1 MSDTEKNLND
11 LMGKY
16 FPDDNLMEKY
26 FPDADPQAE
35 SVSAP
40 VSAADAE
47 AENEE
52 ISVSD
57 DSGTETDEGTEIVTD
72 VLEEDSSEA
81 ENADVSIAGEME
93 WETLEITETVS
104 EMFDKKGISKIESV
118 VSHGNSGVCED
129 LEENVGNDLEMEKEA
144 EISRNA
150 KTEMKENT
158 ETGAKKIGNA
168 PSPDDSDEFGD
179 EDFNESFMKKFLK
192 GIIPWKG
199 DSVGEIIRKIIFIAA
214 SAVFIGAGCML
225 ASTLVQSRQ
234 AVEQKEKDKEIIVTT
249 AATTIDESG
258 NVVTVA
264 PTEEQEAEHRFNV
277 SEYYKGINEDY
288 IGYLELSGCDIAEP
302 IVKGE
307 DNEYYLTH
315 AIHGGTN
322 KAGTV
327 FMDYRCTFT
336 DDYISPNIVFYG
348 HNQEDGTMFGN
359 LKRYKQD
366 AEFYGENPIVRFSTA
381 EKTYEYIIY
390 GFFVTNALEKQDS
403 NGEVFHYQDYI
414 ETLSDENTFNWY
426 LDMVNERNQI
436 VPPVDVEFGDKLLC
450 LSTCSNEFSNSR
462 FVIFARMLRDDE
474 SAEDYDFSR
483 TYLNPYARG
492 VDWEAIMSG
501 ETSANDEELLDSED
515 EEDGDEIVGNGFLE
529 TAVHTARRPAKTESE
544 TETGSE
550 ETAVPDE
557 ENESETEE
565 TTSKKK
571 KKKKTETEETTQE
584 NGSDTSGLEEVTR
597 KKPKKSVTSS
607 VSDGTADSAET
618 SESQNADASETT
630 APNGE
635 TSPDG
640 ETSSGDVPA
649 ETAPPENAE
658 DGSSET
664 VTAG

>member
-11 LMGKY
+11 LMEKF

-26 FPDADPQAE
+26 FPDAVSRAE
-35 SVSAP
+35 TDADNASTP
-40 VSAADAE
+40 VFAADNAS
-47 AENEE
+47 ENEE

-57 DSGTETDEGTEIVTD
+57 DSGTETDAETEIVTD

-93 WETLEITETVS
+93 WKTLEITETAS
-104 EMFDKKGISKIESV
+104 EMFGEKGISKIESA
-118 VSHGNSGVCED
+118 VSHDNNGVCTD
-129 LEENVGNDLEMEKEA
+129 LEENVGNDLEMEKET
-144 EISRNA
+144 EISRNI
-150 KTEMKENT
+150 KTETEENAETDT
-158 ETGAKKIGNA
+158 EKGGNV
-168 PSPDDSDEFGD
+168 PSPDGSDDSVD
-179 EDFNESFMKKFLK
+179 EDFNESFMKRFLK

-225 ASTLVQSRQ
+225 VSTLIQSRQ

-258 NVVTVA
+258 NVVTIA
-264 PTEEQEAEHRFNV
+264 PTKEQEAEHRFNV

-307 DNEYYLTH
+307 NNEYYLTH

-366 AEFYGENPIVRFSTA
+366 VEFYGENPIVRFSTA
-381 EKTYEYIIY
+381 ERTYEYVIY

-414 ETLSDENTFNWY
+414 ETLNDENTFNWY

-436 VPPVDVEFGDKLLC
+436 VPPVDVEFGDRLLC

-501 ETSANDEELLDSED
+501 ETSANDEELLDSDD
-515 EEDGDEIVGNGFLE
+515 EEDGGEIVGNGFLE
-529 TAVHTARRPAKTESE
+529 TAVHTARRPAETESE

-550 ETAVPDE
+550 ETTVPDE

-584 NGSDTSGLEEVTR
+584 SGSDTLGLEEVTR
-597 KKPKKSVTSS
+597 KKPKKSETSS
-607 VSDGTADSAET
+607 VSDDSAET
-618 SESQNADASETT
+618 TEEMETT
-630 APNGE
+630 AP
-635 TSPDG
+635 DA
-640 ETSSGDVPA
+640 ETSSDGENSSGEAPA

>member
-11 LMGKY
+11 LMEKY

-26 FPDADPQAE
+26 FPDTVSRTETDADTA
-35 SVSAP
+35 S
-40 VSAADAE
+40 
-47 AENEE
+47 ENEE

-57 DSGTETDEGTEIVTD
+57 GSGTETDEGTEIVTD
-72 VLEEDSSEA
+72 VLEEDSSQA

-93 WETLEITETVS
+93 WETPEITETVS
-104 EMFDKKGISKIESV
+104 EMFSEKEISEIESA
-118 VSHGNSGVCED
+118 VSHDSNGVCGD
-129 LEENVGNDLEMEKEA
+129 LEENVRNDLEMEKET
-144 EISRNA
+144 EIPRNI
-150 KTEMKENT
+150 KTETEKKT
-158 ETGAKKIGNA
+158 ETDTEKGGNA
-168 PSPDDSDEFGD
+168 PSPDSSDDSVD
-179 EDFNESFMKKFLK
+179 EDFNESFMKRFLK
-192 GIIPWKG
+192 GMIPWKG

-225 ASTLVQSRQ
+225 ASTLIQSRQ

-366 AEFYGENPIVRFSTA
+366 VEFYGENPIVRFSTA
-381 EKTYEYIIY
+381 EKTYEYVIY

-436 VPPVDVEFGDKLLC
+436 VPPVDVEFGDRLLC

-501 ETSANDEELLDSED
+501 ETSANDEELLDSDD
-515 EEDGDEIVGNGFLE
+515 EEDGEGDEIVGNGFLE
-529 TAVHTARRPAKTESE
+529 TAVHTARRPAETESE

-550 ETAVPDE
+550 ETTVPDE

-584 NGSDTSGLEEVTR
+584 SGSDTSGLEEVTR
-597 KKPKKSVTSS
+597 KKPKKSETSS
-607 VSDGTADSAET
+607 VSDDSAET
-618 SESQNADASETT
+618 SESPSADSSENT

-635 TSPDG
+635 TSPNG
-640 ETSSGDVPA
+640 EVSSGEVPA
-649 ETAPPENAE
+649 ETAPPENAV

>member
-11 LMGKY
+11 LMEKY

-26 FPDADPQAE
+26 FPDTVSRTETDADTA
-35 SVSAP
+35 S
-40 VSAADAE
+40 
-47 AENEE
+47 ENEE

-57 DSGTETDEGTEIVTD
+57 GSGTETDEGPEIVTD

-93 WETLEITETVS
+93 WETLEITENVS
-104 EMFDKKGISKIESV
+104 EMFSEKGISEIESA
-118 VSHGNSGVCED
+118 VSHDSNGVCGD
-129 LEENVGNDLEMEKEA
+129 LEENVGNDLEMEKET
-144 EISRNA
+144 EIPRNI
-150 KTEMKENT
+150 KTETEKNT
-158 ETGAKKIGNA
+158 KTDTEKGGNA
-168 PSPDDSDEFGD
+168 PSPDSSDDSVD
-179 EDFNESFMKKFLK
+179 EDFNESFMKRFLK
-192 GIIPWKG
+192 GMIPWKG

-225 ASTLVQSRQ
+225 ASTLIQSRQ

-366 AEFYGENPIVRFSTA
+366 VEFYGENPIVRFSTA
-381 EKTYEYIIY
+381 EKTYEYVIY

-436 VPPVDVEFGDKLLC
+436 VPPVDVEFGDRLLC

-501 ETSANDEELLDSED
+501 ETSANDEELLDSDD
-515 EEDGDEIVGNGFLE
+515 EEDGDGDEIVGNGFLE
-529 TAVHTARRPAKTESE
+529 TAVHTARRPAETESE

-584 NGSDTSGLEEVTR
+584 SGSDTSGLEEVTR
-597 KKPKKSVTSS
+597 KKPKKSETSS
-607 VSDGTADSAET
+607 VSDDSAET
-618 SESQNADASETT
+618 SESPSADSSETT

-635 TSPDG
+635 TSPNG
-640 ETSSGDVPA
+640 EASSGEVPA
-649 ETAPPENAE
+649 ETAPPENAV